1 MKVEEAY
8 RTPNRWEQK
17 QVTTPYNNQN
27 AEHTEQRENTETC
40 KRKRASNIKANLSE
54 LHLNS

>member
-17 QVTTPYNNQN
+17 QVPSPYNNQN
-27 AEHTEQRENTETC
+27 AEHKEQRENTKTC